1 MKAQVIRSFEKDVR
15 SIRDKKLK
23 IRLSETLAEIDNA
36 KELAD
41 LSDVVPMSGH
51 PGSYRIR
58 IGEYRLGFYSQADT
72 LILAHFLHR
81 REIYRY
87 FP

>member
-23 IRLSETLAEIDNA
+23 VRLGETLAQIAMA
-36 KELAD
+36 KELAE

-51 PGSYRIR
+51 PGFYRIR
-58 IGEYRLGFYSQADT
+58 IGEYRLGFYIQADT
-72 LILAHFLHR
+72 LILARFLHR
-81 REIYRY
+81 REIYRF

>member
-1 MKAQVIRSFEKDVR
+1 VKACVIRSFEKDVR

-23 IRLSETLAEIDNA
+23 LRLSETLAELAAAN
-36 KELAD
+36 EFAD

-51 PGSYRIR
+51 PGFYRIR
-58 IGEYRLGFYSQADT
+58 IGEYRLGFYIQADT
-72 LILAHFLHR
+72 LFLARFLHR